1 MKLYSAIPVLLGVGA
16 LAALA
21 GCDAGQATR
30 PYLAI
35 PGANAA
41 HGKQLISSY
50 GCGACHVVPGV
61 DGARGLVGP
70 PLLYFSQRTMVA
82 GELPNTPEN
91 LAHWIQHPR
100 QVEPKTAMPDLGLSL
115 DQANDIVAYL
125 YSLSGPEGKKWT
137 E

>member
-100 QVEPKTAMPDLGLSL
+100 EVEPKTAMPDLGLSL